1 MAELRGR
8 PRFRIIHRSAHRG
21 GPVPRFALAPRPAS
35 SAVNS
40 LLAFSLIFFAILI
53 PHLPLL
59 TLPYFWDEAGY
70 YVPAARDLLLS
81 ASLIPHTTLSNAH
94 PPLVMAWLALW
105 WKLAGF
111 APLVTRCAMLI
122 IAAAALAGVYRLA
135 FDTANREVAIATTIC
150 TALFPPF
157 FAQSTLAHLDMAAA
171 ALTIW
176 GLIFYLERKTVA
188 CLVAFSLAAL
198 AKETA
203 IIAPVV
209 LVVWEL
215 AGHALEER
223 THRKLCAV
231 PRSSSR
237 ESLLLLVPLV
247 PLALWFA
254 LHWTRTGYV
263 FGNPG
268 FFQYNIAQT
277 FHHLRALLA
286 FPQRLW
292 QLTGYL
298 NMYLLTLAAGGAM
311 FFPALTEAARREK
324 GGELIDLGERLRQRI
339 SIPTQLVLFAVILA
353 YLVTLSVIGGALLAR
368 YLLPV
373 FPLWILLC
381 ISTLRRRI
389 RMWYALVALI
399 AVSFGLALVFPPPY
413 RISPEDTLAYRD
425 FIELHQAAA
434 LELQQARVTGPV
446 LTAWPATDEL
456 RRPFLGYA
464 AEPLATIAIDD
475 FSAAELQEAAQHQ
488 DWQVAVIF
496 STKYEPPRGS
506 LLDGIAWW
514 RRVHERWFG
523 YHQDLRPEAAAQLLH
538 AHVVWSD
545 ARGPQWIA
553 ILARDSRPL

>member
-8 PRFRIIHRSAHRG
+8 PRFRTIHHGVERG
-21 GPVPRFALAPRPAS
+21 RPVLRFRLATRPSS
-35 SAVNS
+35 SALHS

-81 ASLIPHTTLSNAH
+81 GSFIPHTTLSNAH

-111 APLVTRCAMLI
+111 APLVTRCAMLM
-122 IAAAALAGVYRLA
+122 IAAAVLTGVYRLA
-135 FDTANREVAIATTIC
+135 CETANREAAIATTIC

-157 FAQSTLAHLDMAAA
+157 FAQSTLTQLDMAAA

-176 GLIFYLERKTVA
+176 GLVFYLERKTVA
-188 CLVAFSLAAL
+188 YVVAFSLAAL

-203 IIAPVV
+203 IIAPAV
-209 LVVWEL
+209 LFVWEL
-215 AGHALEER
+215 AGHGLEKR

-231 PRSSSR
+231 PRNNSR
-237 ESLLLLVPLV
+237 ESLLLLIPLIPLV
-247 PLALWFA
+247 GWFT

-268 FFQYNIAQT
+268 FFQYNLAQT
-277 FHHLRALLA
+277 FSPLRALFA
-286 FPQRLW
+286 FSQRLW

-298 NMYLLTLAAGGAM
+298 NMYLLTLAAAGAM
-311 FFPALTEAARREK
+311 FFPPLTEAARREK
-324 GGELIDLGERLRQRI
+324 QGERSDLGERLRQRI
-339 SIPTQLVLFAVILA
+339 AIPTQLVFFAVILA

-381 ISTLRRRI
+381 VSTLRRRI
-389 RMWYALVALI
+389 RMWYAVVAVI
-399 AVSFGLALVFPPPY
+399 AVSFGLALAFPAPY

-425 FIELHQAAA
+425 FVELHQAATR
-434 LELQQARVTGPV
+434 ELQQARVAGPV
-446 LTAWPATDEL
+446 LSAWPATDEL
-456 RRPFLGYA
+456 NRPFLGYSTD
-464 AEPLATIAIDD
+464 PLVTVAIDD
-475 FSAAELQEAAQHQ
+475 FSAAELQKAAERR
-488 DWQVAVIF
+488 DWHIALLF
-496 STKYEPPRGS
+496 STKYEPPGGS
-506 LLDGIAWW
+506 LLDGIRWW

-538 AHVVWSD
+538 ARVVWSET
-545 ARGPQWIA
+545 RGPQWIA
-553 ILARDSRPL
+553 ILTRE